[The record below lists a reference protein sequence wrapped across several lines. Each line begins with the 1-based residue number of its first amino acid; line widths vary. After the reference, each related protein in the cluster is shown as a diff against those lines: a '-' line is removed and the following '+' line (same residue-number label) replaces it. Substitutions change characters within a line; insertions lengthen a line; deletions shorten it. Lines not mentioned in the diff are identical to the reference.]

1 MFLALLFH
9 SLCIGGARWSMRVKL
24 DYLCIKGPADGWR
37 IKTIS
42 GTVSGTDE
50 RSVWIRNGMMRL
62 VRWIMQLGI
71 WLAALAVFSLSAQAA
86 VLRCHNS
93 VLTVGDSS
101 AELLLKCGKPLLVE
115 PLTASALSRD
125 GELTQVSAGER
136 WTFDM
141 GKGYFMQ
148 IVTLQNGVIQKIEDG
163 PRN

>member
-1 MFLALLFH
+1 
-9 SLCIGGARWSMRVKL
+9 
-24 DYLCIKGPADGWR
+24 
-37 IKTIS
+37 
-42 GTVSGTDE
+42 
-50 RSVWIRNGMMRL
+50 MMRL
-62 VRWIMQLGI
+62 VRRIMQPGI

-101 AELLLKCGKPLLVE
+101 AELLLKCGNPLLVE

-125 GELTQVSAGER
+125 GELTQISAGER

>member
-1 MFLALLFH
+1 
-9 SLCIGGARWSMRVKL
+9 
-24 DYLCIKGPADGWR
+24 
-37 IKTIS
+37 
-42 GTVSGTDE
+42 
-50 RSVWIRNGMMRL
+50 MMRL

-71 WLAALAVFSLSAQAA
+71 WLAALAVFSLSARAA

-125 GELTQVSAGER
+125 GELTQINAGER